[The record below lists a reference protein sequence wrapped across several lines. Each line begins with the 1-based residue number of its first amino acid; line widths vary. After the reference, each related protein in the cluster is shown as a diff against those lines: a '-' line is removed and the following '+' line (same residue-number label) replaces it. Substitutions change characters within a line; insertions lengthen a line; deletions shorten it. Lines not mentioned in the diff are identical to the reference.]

1 MLYELTHVQEAM
13 QQLEKHSADPF
24 MLQPASEQVC
34 FMTKLIEL
42 CVKVKSNPFTKLLYE
57 RRMLSLLYINFI

>member
-24 MLQPASEQVC
+24 TLPPASEQVC
-34 FMTKLIEL
+34 FMNWIILFDRTIF
-42 CVKVKSNPFTKLLYE
+42 VNA
-57 RRMLSLLYINFI
+57 